1 VITKILWWFVNS
13 RLGQTILLAAGMAL
27 AAGATYWYID
37 DKAYDRG
44 YAEMKAEC
52 DAKQSEA
59 KGDLLNDRADQ
70 AKAGSEIA
78 GKSADDAQKASADI
92 DTQTERD
99 KEQDHED
106 FKTGEPVAYGSCVY
120 ALPAGVQDRIDAAVR
135 RAND

>member
-1 VITKILWWFVNS
+1 MNLLLWFVNS
-13 RLGQTILLAAGMAL
+13 RLGQTLLLAAGMAV

-44 YAEMKAEC
+44 YAAMKAEC

-59 KGDLLNDRADQ
+59 KGDLLNDRAEQ
-70 AKAGSEIA
+70 AKAGSEIS
-78 GKSADDAQKASADI
+78 GKAADQAAKTSADI
-92 DTQTERD
+92 DKQTERD
-99 KEQDHED
+99 KEQDHEE

-120 ALPAGVQDRIDAAVR
+120 ALPAGVQDRIDAAVQ